1 MKSKQILFST
11 PMVQAIFAGR
21 KTQTR
26 RKAHMTSRHLRKLFN
41 GEFEGES
48 GRIYKCPYGK
58 VGTPLWVKETFYA
71 YGHWVKNG
79 TTKTGKQ
86 KRKFV
91 RDKSLEIRYE
101 DDKPDVVRKNSY
113 RGVGWYKRSSLFM
126 ERDMARIWVRI
137 TNFRVERLQDI
148 SEEDAIKEGIEEL
161 KSNGIPH
168 YRNYGK
174 QLVAKEFNFFCSPV
188 NSFRSLWE
196 SINGENSWKQNPWVW
211 VIEFDRIEKPSGV

>member
-1 MKSKQILFST
+1 MEQRPILFST
-11 PMVQAIFAGR
+11 PMVQAILAGR

-26 RKAHMTSRHLRKLFN
+26 RKADMTSRHIRKLFN

-48 GRIYKCPYGK
+48 GRIYKCPYGQ
-58 VGTPLWVKETFYA
+58 VGDVLWVRETWQWDWIDCDKKEEKCYFF
-71 YGHWVKNG
+71 
-79 TTKTGKQ
+79 KTSTLPNVLASGEKW
-86 KRKFV
+86 
-91 RDKSLEIRYE
+91 
-101 DDKPDVVRKNSY
+101 KPSIHMPKDA
-113 RGVGWYKRSSLFM
+113 
-126 ERDMARIWVRI
+126 ARIWLRI
-137 TNFRVERLQDI
+137 NNVRVERLNDI

-196 SINGENSWKQNPWVW
+196 SINGENSWNNNPWVW
-211 VIEFDRIEKPSGV
+211 VIEFEGIEKPNNC